1 MFRIKGHRGTSSNF
15 PFIKLLSIQAKISFS
30 HQGNFTT
37 FILPNLQPYK
47 FKYHVSHQG
56 MSSTLIFI
64 KLVTYR
70 LKYNFQDNG
79 HSFTLTL
86 PNTKPNRF
94 RISSFK
100 SRDKFNLPI
109 YQTCKHIGKNLIFA
123 KGSFSIHFTK
133 YKTKQVH
140 ISCFTRV
147 IEAQVQTSH
156 LSNF

>member
-1 MFRIKGHRGTSSNF
+1 
-15 PFIKLLSIQAKISFS
+15 
-30 HQGNFTT
+30 
-37 FILPNLQPYK
+37 
-47 FKYHVSHQG
+47 

-109 YQTCKHIGKNLIFA
+109 YQTCKHLGQNLVFA
-123 KGSFSIHFTK
+123 
-133 YKTKQVH
+133 
-140 ISCFTRV
+140 TRV
-147 IEAQVQTSH
+147 ISILSFYQIYNHIGSNIMFHKGHRGTS
-156 LSNF
+156 SNFPFIKLLSIYAKISFSHQESFQDFHFTEFKRK